1 MGTMEAPLPTPA
13 SVWAGFDPIAGPLEE
28 NILRYISMATSSGTH
43 VTTECLCRAWT
54 EDGVAHKEVFF
65 SA

>member
-13 SVWAGFDPIAGPLEE
+13 SVWAGFDPTVGPLEE
-28 NILRYISMATSSGTH
+28 EILRYNDA
-43 VTTECLCRAWT
+43 CP
-54 EDGVAHKEVFF
+54 AHLLRELAKQLLSF